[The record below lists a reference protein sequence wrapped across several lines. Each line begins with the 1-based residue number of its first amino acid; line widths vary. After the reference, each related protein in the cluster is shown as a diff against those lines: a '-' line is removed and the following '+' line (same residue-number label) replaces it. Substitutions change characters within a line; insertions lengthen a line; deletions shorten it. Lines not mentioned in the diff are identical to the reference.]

1 MPVDL
6 VDPHRE
12 LVAERDGKGVLAV
25 GPPDHEGVAV
35 SACLGGEPSA
45 DGAEIREE
53 ERPRLAHHE
62 DHAGVDDVL
71 GGGSVVDVLAGIGV
85 AEGGEGSDRGY
96 ERMGGGS
103 DLAADRVEVDERR
116 VGLPGDLLG
125 RVLRNDSELRL
136 GEREGGLDVEP
147 FLDPV
152 PVGEDGRD
160 LGRREGGA
168 VEA

>member
-1 MPVDL
+1 M
-6 VDPHRE
+6 
-12 LVAERDGKGVLAV
+12 LAV
-25 GPPDHEGVAV
+25 GPPDHQGVAV
-35 SACLGGEPSA
+35 GARLGGEPFA

-53 ERPRLAHHE
+53 ERPRLLHHE

-71 GGGSVVDVLAGIGV
+71 GGSPVVDVLAGIAV
-85 AEGGEGSDRGY
+85 AEGGQGPNRGH

-103 DLAADRVEVDERR
+103 DLAPDRIEVDERR
-116 VGLPGDLLG
+116 VRLPGDLVG
-125 RVLRNDSELRL
+125 RVLRNDPELRL
-136 GEREGGLDVEP
+136 GERERGLDVEP
-147 FLDPV
+147 FLDAV